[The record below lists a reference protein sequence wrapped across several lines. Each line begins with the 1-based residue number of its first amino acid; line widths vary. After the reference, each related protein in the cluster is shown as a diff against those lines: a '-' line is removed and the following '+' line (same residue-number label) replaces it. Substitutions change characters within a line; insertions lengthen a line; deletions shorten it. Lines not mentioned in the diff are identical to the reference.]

1 MLVFFFLFEE
11 LGYVTDE
18 NLYMINGM
26 PGLHSVCTYD
36 DDLDGNEQDNDKL
49 HTCSGRLRRPKSV
62 HGGVIEEENMYL
74 SE

>member
-36 DDLDGNEQDNDKL
+36 DDLDGNEGNDDQL
-49 HTCSGRLRRPKSV
+49 HAVARRLGQELAEDGLDLRRC
-62 HGGVIEEENMYL
+62 ER
-74 SE
+74 

>member
-1 MLVFFFLFEE
+1 MLVLFFLFEE

-18 NLYMINGM
+18 NLYMINRM
-26 PGLHSVCTYD
+26 PGLHNACTYD

-49 HTCSGRLRRPKSV
+49 HTRSGRLRRPKLV
-62 HGGVIEEENMYL
+62 HGGVIEEDNMYL